1 MIQSVVLDKSK
12 FSRSEAIAWVKDHG
26 FEPNTTAP
34 NFATTNYWRFRQATP
49 KRGLRYRTKVI
60 RPGIELILAY
70 GNTAS
75 RTKKRTKRGTRKRS

>member
-1 MIQSVVLDKSK
+1 MIQSVLLDKSK

-49 KRGLRYRTKVI
+49 KKGLRYRTKVI
-60 RPGIELILAY
+60 TPGIELILAY
-70 GNTAS
+70 GNT
-75 RTKKRTKRGTRKRS
+75 RTKKQTKRGTRKRS